1 MESKVLLNDF
11 QAQWQRIRSTA
22 LAAVDRV
29 GNSGWL
35 ILGEEVARFERKLA
49 SYCGVNYVVACASG
63 LDAIE
68 LSLRLLD
75 LRAGDR
81 VITTPLSAFAT
92 SLAIIRAGGIPVFL
106 DTDASG
112 LLDLNEVNTLLTSGK
127 ETARFLLPVHL
138 FGHSIDLGT
147 LSTLKERFHLQVV
160 EDCAQ
165 SIGASSK
172 GRNTGTVGQVSATSF
187 YPTKNL
193 GCMGDGGALFT
204 ESRELATIAKG
215 LRDYG
220 QTGKYLHSYIGM
232 NSRLDE
238 LHAAILTD
246 ALLPL
251 LAGFTERRREI
262 ATSYRR
268 EIANASINIP
278 PAPENSN
285 SVYHLF
291 PVLPEGDRE
300 HFRQHLKQ
308 CGVETSVHYP
318 TLIPDQPAFLG
329 QPFIT
334 HSELR
339 NARRFAQQEVSLPI
353 HPYLTHREVEQVVAA
368 CNKWPGS

>member
-11 QAQWQRIRSTA
+11 QAQWQRIRSAA

-35 ILGEEVARFERKLA
+35 ILGKEVTRFERELA
-49 SYCGVNYVVACASG
+49 SYCGVDHVVACASG

-68 LSLRLLD
+68 LSLRLLN

-92 SLAIIRAGGIPVFL
+92 TLAIIRAGGIPVFV

-112 LLDLNEVNTLLTSGK
+112 LLDLREVDTLLTSGK
-127 ETARFLLPVHL
+127 ENARFLLPVHL
-138 FGHSIDLGT
+138 FGHSIDLRT
-147 LSTLKERFHLQVV
+147 LGELKERFHLQVI

-165 SIGASSK
+165 GIGASSK
-172 GRNTGTVGQVSATSF
+172 GRKIGTIGQVSATSF

-204 ESRELATIAKG
+204 ESQELATIAKG

-238 LHAAILTD
+238 LHAAIMTD

-262 ATSYRR
+262 AITYRR
-268 EIANASINIP
+268 EISNASIYIP

-291 PVLPEGDRE
+291 PILVEGDRE
-300 HFRQHLKQ
+300 RFQQHLKQ
-308 CGVETSVHYP
+308 GGIETSVHYP
-318 TLIPDQPAFLG
+318 TLIPDQPALLG
-329 QPFIT
+329 QPFVI
-334 HSELR
+334 HSELT
-339 NARRFAQQEVSLPI
+339 NARRFARQEVSLPI
-353 HPYLTHREVEQVVAA
+353 HPYLKDKEIEEVVLA
-368 CNKWPGS
+368 CNNWPGS